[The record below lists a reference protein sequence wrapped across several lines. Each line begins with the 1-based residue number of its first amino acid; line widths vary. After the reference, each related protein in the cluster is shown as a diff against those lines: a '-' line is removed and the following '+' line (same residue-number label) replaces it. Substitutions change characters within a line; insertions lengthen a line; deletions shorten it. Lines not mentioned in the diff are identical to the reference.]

1 MICATSDQTRAFP
14 LQTTADNRADPALP
28 DYCDP
33 VIETYKQDV
42 DRTLLRANL
51 TLTVEQRFEK
61 FERFMEYVYELREAG
76 RKARQTG

>member
-1 MICATSDQTRAFP
+1 MQTIAAN
-14 LQTTADNRADPALP
+14 QVDPASL

-42 DRTLLRANL
+42 DRSLLRENL
-51 TLTVEQRFEK
+51 KLTVAQRFEK

-76 RKARQTG
+76 QKARQAG